1 VSPSMSE
8 SLHQRLRQQAAARL
22 AKARRLFVTPGGDEF
37 AAWCREA
44 PGTAVE
50 LVVSA
55 RALHE
60 LVAEPGLPLAD
71 LDAVQAYAQQQFAHY
86 FGAAAQR
93 FALAPW
99 RLGDGDGTWAGASAL
114 HGLDLAALL
123 AQAGAARV
131 RLAAVRP
138 AWAVWLAALPAAT
151 RSASGRAVWLEG
163 VEGDMTAVAIQ
174 LDRGRVTGLQ
184 SRRVQR
190 LGDLGAS
197 GDAAPLAIGT
207 PDSDLTPQ
215 PGPATPLP
223 DFLPR
228 TGRSPLAWPLALTG
242 ALVLATAAW
251 SAAESRRALDLAQAA
266 RDRVAVLR
274 PAAQPQPRRTAAAPA
289 ENRSAAEARALLA
302 MPWEPL
308 LTRVETAGADAGAI
322 AWLGLDA
329 SAGRGELRLEGLTP
343 DKLLALQLAEQL
355 GVTPGWRQ
363 VVLSRF
369 SAAETG
375 LAGQRFEI
383 TARVPTGG
391 GL

>member
-1 VSPSMSE
+1 MSE
-8 SLHQRLRQQAAARL
+8 RLRQQLSARL
-22 AKARRLFVTPGGDEF
+22 AKPRRVFVTPGGDEF
-37 AAWCREA
+37 AAWCRDM

-50 LVVSA
+50 LIVSA

-93 FALAPW
+93 FAVAPW
-99 RLGDGDGTWAGASAL
+99 QLGEAVGASAL
-114 HGLDLAALL
+114 HGLDLAALR
-123 AQAGAARV
+123 AQAEAAGVRV
-131 RLAAVRP
+131 AAVRP
-138 AWAVWLAALPAAT
+138 AWAAWLASLPAAT
-151 RSASGRAVWLEG
+151 RAGSGRAVWHEG
-163 VEGDMTAVAIQ
+163 SVAVVIQ
-174 LDRGRVTGLQ
+174 LDRGRVTALQ
-184 SRRVQR
+184 SRRVNT
-190 LGDLGAS
+190 LADLGT
-197 GDAAPLAIGT
+197 DAPLAVGT
-207 PDSDLTPQ
+207 PADALAPQ
-215 PGPATPLP
+215 PGPATPQP

-228 TGRSPLAWPLALTG
+228 SGRSPLAWPLAATG

-251 SAAESRRALDLAQAA
+251 SAVESHRALDVAQAA
-266 RDRVAVLR
+266 RDRVAALR
-274 PAAQPQPRRTAAAPA
+274 PAAAPKPAARRAEPA
-289 ENRSAAEARALLA
+289 DNRSALEARALLA

-308 LTRVETAGADAGAI
+308 LTRVETAGADAKTI

-355 GVTPGWRQ
+355 GTTPGWRQ

-375 LAGQRFEI
+375 LTGQRFEI
-383 TARVPTGG
+383 NARVATGG
-391 GL
+391 GS

>member
-1 VSPSMSE
+1 MSPSMSE
-8 SLHQRLRQQAAARL
+8 GLRQRIAARL
-22 AKARRLFVTPGGDEF
+22 AKPRRLFVMPGGDEF
-37 AAWCREA
+37 ASWCRDM

-55 RALHE
+55 KALHE
-60 LVAEPGLPLAD
+60 LVVEPGLPLAD

-93 FALAPW
+93 FAIAPW
-99 RLGDGDGTWAGASAL
+99 RLGEAAGASAL
-114 HGLDLAALL
+114 HGLDLAALR
-123 AQAGAARV
+123 AQADAARV
-131 RLAAVRP
+131 RLATVRP
-138 AWAVWLAALPAAT
+138 AWAAWLASLPAAT
-151 RSASGRAVWLEG
+151 RAASGRAVWH
-163 VEGDMTAVAIQ
+163 EGDVAVIVQ

-184 SRRVQR
+184 SRRIAS
-190 LGDLGAS
+190 LADLG
-197 GDAAPLAIGT
+197 GDPPLAVGT
-207 PDSDLTPQ
+207 AADEFIPQ
-215 PGPATPLP
+215 PGPATPQP

-228 TGRSPLAWPLALTG
+228 SGRSPLAWPLAATS

-251 SAAESRRALDLAQAA
+251 SAVDSHRALDAAQAA
-266 RDRVAVLR
+266 RDRVATLR
-274 PAAQPQPRRTAAAPA
+274 PAAAPKPAARSRTEPA
-289 ENRSAAEARALLA
+289 QNRSASEARALLA

-308 LTRVETAGADAGAI
+308 LTRVETAGAEAKTI

-355 GVTPGWRQ
+355 GTTPGWRQ

-369 SAAETG
+369 SNAETG

-383 TARVPTGG
+383 SARVATGG
-391 GL
+391 GS